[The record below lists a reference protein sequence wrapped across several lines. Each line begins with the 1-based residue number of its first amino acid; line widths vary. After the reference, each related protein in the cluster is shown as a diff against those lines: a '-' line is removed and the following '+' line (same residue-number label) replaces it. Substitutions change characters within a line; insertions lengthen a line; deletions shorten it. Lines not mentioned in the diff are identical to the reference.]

1 MLSIPQLVQI
11 KYKDQEMK
19 QKEVQVGAN
28 KL

>member
-11 KYKDQEMK
+11 KYKDQKMK